1 MTQQARRACRLPVPS
16 GKRGFRPQTAAAICG
31 AIIPRKQ
38 KESSPPSLNA
48 LLFTDRVKMSIEG
61 RAPPGKRLF
70 LLPPPSTPSFFP
82 RRFMSRLS
90 VRAEKRK
97 EPEQGNATEET
108 RRREVDTRGKSAD
121 AREGASAPH
130 PRSEA
135 TSSSAPGRRR
145 GMCRASRPLCERR
158 KHTQE
163 DVPFTTFRGNE
174 QDIRTRGRPFVR
186 TRKSAC
192 PGARR
197 ATFSPAA
204 RKARAGTTPR

>member
-61 RAPPGKRLF
+61 QLPTEKKLF
-70 LLPPPSTPSFFP
+70 LLPPQLHPSFRDVSCLDCP
-82 RRFMSRLS
+82 SAREKGERRN
-90 VRAEKRK
+90 K
-97 EPEQGNATEET
+97 GT
-108 RRREVDTRGKSAD
+108 RRKKRDEGRSTRGGKARTHDKGRRPRVHAQRQRAPLLPAD
-121 AREGASAPH
+121 AGGTR
-130 PRSEA
+130 
-135 TSSSAPGRRR
+135 
-145 GMCRASRPLCERR
+145 RASRPLCERR

-163 DVPFTTFRGNE
+163 DVPFTKFRGNE

-186 TRKSAC
+186 TRKSA
-192 PGARR
+192 
-197 ATFSPAA
+197 
-204 RKARAGTTPR
+204 

>member
-61 RAPPGKRLF
+61 QRPPSEKAF
-70 LLPPPSTPSFFP
+70 PPSPSTPSFFP

-90 VRAEKRK
+90 VRAGKRRAT
-97 EPEQGNATEET
+97 EQGNATEET
-108 RRREVDTRGKSAD
+108 RRREIDTRGKSAD
-121 AREGASAPH
+121 ARQGASAPR

-145 GMCRASRPLCERR
+145 GNAQGLPASLRKAETHARRRALHNIQGERAR
-158 KHTQE
+158 HP
-163 DVPFTTFRGNE
+163 D
-174 QDIRTRGRPFVR
+174 
-186 TRKSAC
+186 TRKTVRPDAEIRLT
-192 PGARR
+192 RR
-197 ATFSPAA
+197 APVYLL
-204 RKARAGTTPR
+204 PRST